1 MTTNLNISPTFST
14 ISMPSSSASKV
25 MTGIATSV
33 LATSSGEPS
42 LQSHI
47 SSSNSSMVLSSL
59 ASSSFSSS
67 SFYLSSSSQPSSTP
81 FSTDSGYILPDAAE
95 EAIQESITQVSRSES
110 LQPPSYETSISQIQ
124 QHNRQTVF
132 SQDTQSS
139 ARSLTS
145 GQYPQ
150 QLPSMTADEVGI
162 YIYEPSFSL
171 IKLYFHSDCSRL
183 LNSPFCIFKG
193 DGLLTKYFE
202 PQPRIKCCNSIV
214 THGCSSSTHFKRET
228 RISGCY

>member
-1 MTTNLNISPTFST
+1 MTTNLNISTAFPT
-14 ISMPSSSASKV
+14 ISIPSSSASKV
-25 MTGIATSV
+25 MTGIATSA
-33 LATSSGEPS
+33 LTTSSGEHS
-42 LQSHI
+42 LQSHL

-67 SFYLSSSSQPSSTP
+67 SFYLSSSSQPTSAP

-139 ARSLTS
+139 ARSFTS

-150 QLPSMTADEVGI
+150 QLPSMTADEVST
-162 YIYEPSFSL
+162 YIYEPMFSSIYYDIL
-171 IKLYFHSDCSRL
+171 FMRLVNCYFLYF
-183 LNSPFCIFKG
+183 
-193 DGLLTKYFE
+193 
-202 PQPRIKCCNSIV
+202 
-214 THGCSSSTHFKRET
+214 
-228 RISGCY
+228 